1 MAETDEGQP
10 TSGGSVMQK
19 GRDPR
24 TDSYE
29 PLDERIVIEPTDM
42 VVHVDV
48 AQGTFWD
55 DGDIAVPGA
64 RSIVPVVRR
73 VMSLFTPDQQVATL
87 DVHPLG
93 HISRVDSYVGV
104 NRFEDITQELVA
116 GWGGDR
122 LAPCALFDLGY
133 LRDEYL
139 PRVTGR
145 KQTVWPVHGDPF
157 SRKTWF
163 CGPFHRDEFGFVLLK
178 GTDPK
183 CDSYSAYFDNLSR
196 PTGLATYL
204 RRRGARRV
212 FHDGLVYQVCAGLSA
227 IGAAQEG
234 FESYLF
240 RDATGNLPG
249 STEEMD
255 RALAEAGVRVLYVNQ
270 LVAR

>member
-1 MAETDEGQP
+1 MAEAEGSAGTP
-10 TSGGSVMQK
+10 VVK
-19 GRDPR
+19 GRNPDVDAYSPIG
-24 TDSYE
+24 
-29 PLDERIVIEPTDM
+29 ERILINLSDA

-55 DGDIAVPGA
+55 DGDFAVPGA
-64 RSIVPVVRR
+64 KGIIPAVRR
-73 VMSLFTPDQQVATL
+73 IVALFDRDMQVATL

-93 HISRVDSYVGV
+93 HISRVDSYTHVE
-104 NRFEDITQELVA
+104 RFSDLTPEIVA
-116 GWGGDR
+116 EWTDGY
-122 LAPCALFDLGY
+122 LAPWALFDLAY

-139 PRVTGR
+139 PRATGR

-183 CDSYSAYFDNLSR
+183 CDSYSAYFDNLGR

-234 FESYLF
+234 FESYLI
-240 RDATGNLPG
+240 RDAVGDLPG

-255 RALAEAGVRVLYVNQ
+255 RALAAAGVRVVYVHQ

>member
-1 MAETDEGQP
+1 MAEAEGSAGVP
-10 TSGGSVMQK
+10 VVK
-19 GRDPR
+19 GRNPDVDAYSPIG
-24 TDSYE
+24 
-29 PLDERIVIEPTDM
+29 ERILIEPTDA

-55 DGDIAVPGA
+55 DGDLAVPGA
-64 RSIVPVVRR
+64 RRIIPPVRH
-73 VMSLFTPDQQVATL
+73 VMSLFRPDQQVATF
-87 DVHPLG
+87 DVHPRG
-93 HISRVDSYVGV
+93 HISRVDSYIDVEP
-104 NRFEDITQELVA
+104 FTDLTPELVA
-116 GWGGDR
+116 RWTDDR
-122 LAPCALFDLGY
+122 LASWALFDLAY

-139 PRVTGR
+139 PRATGR
-145 KQTVWPVHGDPF
+145 KQTAWPVHGDPF

-163 CGPFHRDEFGFVLLK
+163 FGPFLRDEFGFVLLK

-183 CDSYSAYFDNLSR
+183 CDSYSVYFDNLGR
-196 PTGLATYL
+196 PTGLATYF
-204 RRRGARRV
+204 RRRRARRV

-234 FESYLF
+234 FESYLI

-255 RALAEAGVRVLYVNQ
+255 RALAAAGVRVAFSDQ

>member
-1 MAETDEGQP
+1 MGLGADQPPTDGP
-10 TSGGSVMQK
+10 VGRK
-19 GRDPR
+19 GMNRR
-24 TDSYE
+24 TDAYE
-29 PLDERIVIEPTDM
+29 PFGERIVIEPTDM

-64 RSIVPVVRR
+64 RSIIPVVRR
-73 VMSLFTPDQQVATL
+73 VMALFTPDQQVATL

-104 NRFEDITQELVA
+104 ARFDDLTPEIVA
-116 GWGGDR
+116 GWGEDR
-122 LAPCALFDLGY
+122 LAPCALFDLAY
-133 LRDEYL
+133 FRDEYL
-139 PRVTGR
+139 PRATGR
-145 KQTVWPVHGDPF
+145 KQTAWPVHGDPF

-183 CDSYSAYFDNLSR
+183 CDSYSAYFDNLGR

-204 RRRGARRV
+204 RRRRTRRV
-212 FHDGLVYQVCAGLSA
+212 FHTGLVYQVCAGFSA

-234 FESYLF
+234 FESYLI
-240 RDATGNLPG
+240 RDATGDLPG

-255 RALAEAGVRVLYVNQ
+255 RALAAAGVRVIYANQ